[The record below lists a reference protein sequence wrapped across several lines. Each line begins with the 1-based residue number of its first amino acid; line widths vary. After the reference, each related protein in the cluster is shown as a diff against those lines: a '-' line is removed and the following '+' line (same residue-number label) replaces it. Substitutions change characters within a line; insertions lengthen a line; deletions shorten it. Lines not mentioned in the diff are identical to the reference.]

1 MKIIGMLVL
10 LSGLAALVITY
21 HRHMKAI
28 YADIAAEDAERI
40 AEMRFKEMKRGMQV
54 RVVQRLQ
61 IVDEMRRRNS
71 NDTENENMAP

>member
-61 IVDEMRRRNS
+61 IVDEMQRRNS
-71 NDTENENMAP
+71 NDTENETLAS

>member
-10 LSGLAALVITY
+10 LSGLAALAVTY

-61 IVDEMRRRNS
+61 IVDEMQRRNS
-71 NDTENENMAP
+71 NDTENETLAS